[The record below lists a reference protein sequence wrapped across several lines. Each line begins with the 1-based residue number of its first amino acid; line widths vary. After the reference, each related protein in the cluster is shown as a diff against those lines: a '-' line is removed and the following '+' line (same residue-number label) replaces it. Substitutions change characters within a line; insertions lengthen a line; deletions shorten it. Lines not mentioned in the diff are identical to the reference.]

1 MTNSVNAASGLPG
14 AVQELAT
21 AVASALDGD
30 DRLDVWTATAAAP
43 DDPVTVAAVR
53 VLGADVL
60 APTLLRGTP
69 PVIVAPSSVEHACA
83 AYAPA
88 TGATPVTV
96 WSHWGMHEALR
107 RTTAPEHTGEVA
119 LPGPAGQPDAEWV
132 RALPWQRLS
141 HHLAQ
146 LAALAVP
153 GDTALHAAVAD
164 RPVDLARGFVRAVRR
179 RDWLQAAG
187 TGRWL
192 TLTPGVPSSLGLAAG
207 LDFAA
212 RMGGD
217 DARVALHV
225 HAARLVAEVAG

>member
-1 MTNSVNAASGLPG
+1 MTNSVNAASGLPD

-21 AVASALDGD
+21 AVVSALRGD
-30 DRLDVWTATAAAP
+30 DRRGAWAGPASGP
-43 DDPVTVAAVR
+43 DDPLTVAAVR

-60 APTLLRGTP
+60 APAVLRGRP
-69 PVIVAPSSVEHACA
+69 SAVVAPSSVEQACA

-88 TGATPVTV
+88 PGSTPVTV
-96 WSHWGMHEALR
+96 WSHWGLSEALR
-107 RTTAPEHTGEVA
+107 RTAGTHEAG
-119 LPGPAGQPDAEWV
+119 GPTAGQPDAAWV
-132 RALPWQRLS
+132 RELPWQGMT

-153 GDTALHAAVAD
+153 GDTALHAAVAG

-187 TGRWL
+187 AGRWL
-192 TLTPGVPSSLGLAAG
+192 TLTPGVPPSLGLGPG
-207 LDFAA
+207 LEFVA
-212 RMGGD
+212 RMGGE

-225 HAARLVAEVAG
+225 CAARLIAGAGG